1 MGAAMEEETARDAM
15 DAAKAETIEMIET
28 ANAVMGQAARRGET
42 VREMIASTATATVR
56 RGQET
61 DRPAAMQEMTVSRTI
76 ETGTARRPI
85 VRLVRSA
92 RHLLLRLR

>member
-1 MGAAMEEETARDAM
+1 MEEETARDAM
-15 DAAKAETIEMIET
+15 DAAKAEMIET

-42 VREMIASTATATVR
+42 VREMIASTAMATVR

-76 ETGTARRPI
+76 EMGTVRRPI